1 MEKPVAAAD
10 GTDLLDYPEMVRH
23 VDAVVEA
30 LHGFGCAP
38 DERWDESRAVALYWT
53 EGRDAWPYGLLV
65 FWRMRDGWHSVPLDV
80 HGDAAVYEAQPLPI
94 DPVAASAA
102 VTGVLLQLLG
112 QSGPPSA

>member
-38 DERWDESRAVALYWT
+38 DGRWDESRAVALYWT